1 MRNINRYHL
10 TNMLL
15 VMAFVGFLLI
25 GCDSSNPTPDT
36 NKSSTPSPAGQP
48 QDQSAVD
55 ADGKIRHAHGE
66 EGEHEHIPG
75 AHGGV
80 IVALGRDSYHVE
92 PVFDGDG
99 TITLYMLQS
108 DETKVLEIDATTLA
122 AHIKSADMPSSMPF
136 EFQPLPQADD
146 SAGKTSRFVAAIP
159 EAFRGKTT
167 DIVVPSLRI
176 EGERFRLWFSS
187 PELHSSNAVEHSM
200 PAKVADDSERELYLT
215 PGGLYTAADIEAN
228 GNQTASQKFA
238 GFQSAHDM
246 NPQTGDKIC
255 PVTQTKANPKCSWI
269 VNGKTY
275 EFCCPPCV
283 DEFVKMAK
291 TSPEKILSPEQYVK

>member
-1 MRNINRYHL
+1 MRTKPSNRQRFAL
-10 TNMLL
+10 AGAVFATTLL
-15 VMAFVGFLLI
+15 L
-25 GCDSSNPTPDT
+25 GCEQSQPSVDNNPTPISNST
-36 NKSSTPSPAGQP
+36 GSSADKPI
-48 QDQSAVD
+48 VD

-99 TITLYMLQS
+99 TITLYMLQA
-108 DETKVLEIDATTLA
+108 DETKVLEIEAATLA
-122 AHIKSADMPSSMPF
+122 AHIKSADMPSSMPL
-136 EFQPLPQADD
+136 EFQPLPQSDD
-146 SAGKTSRFVAAIP
+146 SAGKTSRFVGTIP

-187 PELHSSNAVEHSM
+187 PELHSAEAANHSM
-200 PAKVADDSERELYLT
+200 PTKVADDSERELYLT
-215 PGGLYTAADIEAN
+215 PGGIYTAADIEAN

-238 GFQSAHDM
+238 GFKSAHDM

-255 PVTQTKANPKCSWI
+255 PVTQTKANSKCSWI
-269 VNGKTY
+269 VNAKTY

-291 TSPEKILSPEQYVK
+291 NSPEKILSPEEYIK